1 MHTVAEVLTFKGSDV
16 WSVPPEA
23 SVREALEIMAQRDI
37 GALLVMKDDKLCG
50 IFSERDYARKVV
62 LAGKASKDTPVSEVL
77 TAKVLWVPPERTVE
91 ECMAL
96 MTDKHIRHL
105 PVLEGERVVG
115 MLSIGDVVRS
125 LIWQQQ
131 FIIGE
136 LERYISGVPSSRRG

>member
-1 MHTVAEVLTFKGSDV
+1 MHTVAEVLAFKGSEIWWV
-16 WSVPPEA
+16 SPEA
-23 SVREALEIMAQRDI
+23 SVRDALEIMAERDI

-62 LAGKASKDTPVSEVL
+62 RAGKASKDTPVAEVL

-115 MLSIGDVVRS
+115 MLSIGDIVRS
-125 LIWQQQ
+125 VIWQQK

-136 LERYISGVPSSRRG
+136 LERYISGVPSRRG